1 MRADDGLH
9 SNLSASELNRSAD
22 DRSTLFATPVQDSRR
37 GTVWRWQMYGR
48 DSAEELAT
56 LFLPESYLPRALL
69 DEQFL
74 WHRERSLERV
84 QGRTKELP
92 AQLIALDSHTGVEQW
107 SLAVRSTIYTG
118 PAIP

>member
-74 WHRERSLERV
+74 WHRER
-84 QGRTKELP
+84 
-92 AQLIALDSHTGVEQW
+92 TG
-107 SLAVRSTIYTG
+107 SAIKGGSRSSPRG
-118 PAIP
+118 